1 MYSCTHIKEKIFPE
15 ELDAYLSKGW
25 YRMVHTIF
33 TAHILR
39 REGQWVNAIWL
50 RHPLRLW
57 EPGTTFKKLS
67 KRNASFRLEF
77 GPLEITAPQEA
88 LYALYRNHKFE
99 DDQADLRQSL
109 FGPEITNPFNSWM
122 VNCYDGTKLIAS
134 GVFDRGIK
142 AAAGIV
148 SFYDPAYEKYS
159 LGAYLIYQKM
169 IFCKQQGL
177 DYFYPGY
184 VLTGVPDFDYKLSI
198 GRNSTEFF
206 QLATETWLPWKEFT
220 TAEWHLEE
228 MVRQLEKTKEEF
240 ERKGQSARL
249 IYYDPFD
256 ITFYSQYAGQFWDCP
271 VYLNL
276 GAVEGFETELIVKYD
291 IKTASNQFYLTELT
305 TSEDY
310 VLRDGKTY
318 CVVLQWFDKVNH

>member
-15 ELDAYLSKGW
+15 ELDSYLSKGW

-33 TAHILR
+33 TANILR

-50 RHPLRLW
+50 RHPLHEW
-57 EPGTTFKKLS
+57 EPGNTFKKLS
-67 KRNASFRLEF
+67 KRNASFRIEF
-77 GPLEITAPQEA
+77 GPLEITEAHEA
-88 LYALYRNHKFE
+88 LYAIYRNHKFE
-99 DDQADLRQSL
+99 DDRADLRQSL
-109 FGPEITNPFNSWM
+109 FGPEINNPFNSWM
-122 VNCYDGTKLIAS
+122 VNCYDGEKLIAS

-148 SFYDPAYEKYS
+148 SFYDPLYEKHS
-159 LGAYLIYQKM
+159 LGTYLIFQKM
-169 IFCKQQGL
+169 IFCKQEGL

-184 VLTGVPDFDYKLSI
+184 ILTGVPDFDYKLSI

-206 QLATETWLPWKEFT
+206 QLATESWLPWNEFT
-220 TAEWHLEE
+220 TTEWHLEH
-228 MVRQLEKTKEEF
+228 MVQQLENTKEALEA
-240 ERKGQSARL
+240 KGKPARL

-276 GAVEGFETELIVKYD
+276 GPVDGQETELILSYD
-291 IKTASNQFYLTELT
+291 IKSKQIQYFLTELT
-305 TSEDY
+305 TEDDY
-310 VLRDGKTY
+310 VYRNGKTY
-318 CVVLQWFDKVNH
+318 YLELLFLRSCTL